1 MVRTQWAVRV
11 FGRDADIFPGT
22 DKRTKVDVKGGQHPV
37 WDDELRFPVMKTAT
51 GKFRQLEVTCFAK
64 ESKSDD
70 SLGSGTLD
78 ITETLK
84 TGEFDGALL
93 AVHPRHP
100 LTTQQTG
107 SPSSWTTPSA
117 EKCTWR

>member
-93 AVHPRHP
+93 AKHPRHP

-107 SPSSWTTPSA
+107 SPSS
-117 EKCTWR
+117 